1 MAPRSAD
8 ETIFMRRILRE
19 VGSLEVARV
28 WRNNVGA
35 GIRASDDGSQHFMR
49 FGLKGS
55 ADISGILLYG
65 QRLEIECK
73 SKTGSYTKDQ
83 KAFRAMIERYGGFFI
98 DATDGKL
105 TVEQIVKMVQDRVD
119 FLKQVFDGHQNR

>member
-1 MAPRSAD
+1 MGAMP
-8 ETIFMRRILRE
+8 E
-19 VGSLEVARV
+19 ARV

-35 GIRASDDGSQHFMR
+35 GIRAGDDGQQHFMR

-83 KAFRAMIERYGGFFI
+83 KAFRAMIERYGGCFI

-105 TVEQIVKMVQDRVD
+105 TVDEIVQIVKDRVE
-119 FLKQVFDGHQNR
+119 FLKKVFDGHQDR